1 MGTGTKKKEIG
12 NFNYQRRVHSFFL
25 RRLTNRDKQGAGGP
39 RLNSGNFA
47 STKVMSSGKQSPPSW
62 LLCDADGCRIIP
74 DQYWLSSHISQGQSR
89 PHIKSGPNLFYGM
102 PTCISFNIKH
112 ARPAP
117 VNWSGHNVLT
127 GKSLKKLLKFDR
139 SRECGVTMTAINQ
152 PGTQNSDSQRVV
164 NVCCWHNSSRF
175 NFCSVMKTES
185 GLNINPFL
193 WSRNVTS
200 LQSILTLLTRCFV
213 NYNYSN

>member
-25 RRLTNRDKQGAGGP
+25 RRLTNRDKQGPGGP
-39 RLNSGNFA
+39 WLNSGNFA

-74 DQYWLSSHISQGQSR
+74 DQYWLSSHISQGQSP

-139 SRECGVTMTAINQ
+139 SGSVGWQWQ
-152 PGTQNSDSQRVV
+152 PLTSPPLRTQ
-164 NVCCWHNSSRF
+164 
-175 NFCSVMKTES
+175 TGE
-185 GLNINPFL
+185 L
-193 WSRNVTS
+193 
-200 LQSILTLLTRCFV
+200 
-213 NYNYSN
+213 